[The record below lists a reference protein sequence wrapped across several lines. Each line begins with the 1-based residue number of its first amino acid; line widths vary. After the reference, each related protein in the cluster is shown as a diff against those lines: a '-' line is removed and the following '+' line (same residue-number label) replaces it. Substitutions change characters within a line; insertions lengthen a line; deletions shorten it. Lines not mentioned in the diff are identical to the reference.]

1 MDSVFVDENNE
12 REELILQNMY
22 PRNHRKQNDRYGNE
36 YGQMTTTVYKCWLKK
51 NYVVKHTR

>member
-36 YGQMTTTVYKCWLKK
+36 YGQMTTTVYKC
-51 NYVVKHTR
+51 